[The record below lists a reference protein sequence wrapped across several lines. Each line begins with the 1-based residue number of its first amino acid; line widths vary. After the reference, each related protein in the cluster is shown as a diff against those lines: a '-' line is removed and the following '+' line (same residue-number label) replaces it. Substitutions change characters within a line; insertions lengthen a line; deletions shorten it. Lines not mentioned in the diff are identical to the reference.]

1 VLFRSYSIQY
11 DPANWVDLIPWEK
24 DFDYEII
31 KEDINLVANTLIN
44 EPWPLL
50 RVLWLAMGA
59 FKLHVEFEPERDLK
73 EFGYVR
79 YPRGGE
85 HRLWGTY
92 NFEIDSFGNWTAH
105 FDTRLQADPYQDQLL
120 DFHHVYDGDGHWQR
134 PLETN
139 INLPLQQTVL

>member
-1 VLFRSYSIQY
+1 
-11 DPANWVDLIPWEK
+11 
-24 DFDYEII
+24 
-31 KEDINLVANTLIN
+31 
-44 EPWPLL
+44 
-50 RVLWLAMGA
+50 
-59 FKLHVEFEPERDLK
+59 
-73 EFGYVR
+73 VR